1 MDSEGTLV
9 TTARNAVTFVTKVR
23 ETIVCEV
30 LEGGES
36 VQCGKQIFALPEAAL
51 DVKDW
56 EFWLYLGVY
65 VFLVLFAG
73 KYQFCIS
80 Y

>member
-1 MDSEGTLV
+1 MDAAKNVVS
-9 TTARNAVTFVTKVR
+9 AVTEVP
-23 ETIVCEV
+23 ETIVCKL

-36 VQCGKQIFALPEAAL
+36 VECGYKIYSLPEGAL
-51 DVKDW
+51 GVGDW

-73 KYQFCIS
+73 NTSSKGK
-80 Y
+80 